1 MNVNNGYYVIMTH
14 NLNTARLKGK
24 FFILMHFGIVS
35 ISQNMKSGTNVTN
48 SLQAFIRK
56 SF

>member
-1 MNVNNGYYVIMTH
+1 MNVNNGYYVYDPQPKH
-14 NLNTARLKGK
+14 SKVERKV
-24 FFILMHFGIVS
+24 FFILIHFGIVS